1 MPTRCSRS
9 PGAASGLPWT
19 TSRPGSCR
27 RPMVLRCTE
36 WTHWPTAGT
45 ACMTGW
51 AVSSGGRT
59 GSART
64 SDELIASSAAA
75 AADRGQRLGEAVQAD
90 RAEAERGGVPALQV
104 ELSGAPHGL
113 LAGGQPAA
121 LAELVG
127 DGLAGP
133 AEVADH
139 LGVHPVRLGPAALA

>member
-1 MPTRCSRS
+1 
-9 PGAASGLPWT
+9 
-19 TSRPGSCR
+19 
-27 RPMVLRCTE
+27 MVLRCTE

-64 SDELIASSAAA
+64 SDERIASSASAA
-75 AADRGQRLGEAVQAD
+75 VDTGQRLRQAAQAA
-90 RAEAERGGVPALQV
+90 RAGPERGVMPALQV
-104 ELSGAPHGL
+104 KLSGAPLAL

-133 AEVADH
+133 AE
-139 LGVHPVRLGPAALA
+139 